1 MKRVRI
7 TLGGKVVQE
16 VPLEG
21 ELLVGRSSSC
31 DLTIDDGQM
40 SGRHL
45 RISPD
50 GDDAQ
55 VVDLGSTNGTFLDGA
70 ADRLPPNQPVSFGRG
85 AKLTVGSAVI
95 ELVESGAEAGDEQ
108 QDRTLVVGG
117 GQMQSML
124 VNIARFK
131 AAKPR
136 LVIAMPSGRE
146 ILQLTE
152 MEMTIGRDADCTVVI
167 EHASISSKHATIKF
181 INGRF
186 MLSDLKSSNGT
197 FLDGNPVSAPTPI
210 GNQAAVSFGTVDCLF
225 VQKDPDM
232 AADASEEPFAQQL
245 ADHAARIGKATQQ
258 QAREA
263 LAKHRDGD
271 LALGEVFVVDG
282 IIEPKDWA
290 EIYKQRQII
299 GTLSLGSSDGGGGKT
314 WLYVV
319 IAIVVLGGLA
329 AVFLS

>member
-50 GDDAQ
+50 GDEAQ
-55 VVDLGSTNGTFLDGA
+55 VVDLGSTNGTFLDGS
-70 ADRLPPNQPVSFGRG
+70 ADRLPANEPVSFSRG

-95 ELVESGAEAGDEQ
+95 ELVESGAEAGDEE

-146 ILQLTE
+146 ILHLTE
-152 MEMTIGRDADCTVVI
+152 MEMTVGRDPECTVVI

-210 GNQAAVSFGTVDCLF
+210 GNQSAVSFGTVDCLF

-232 AADASEEPFAQQL
+232 AADASEEPYAQQL
-245 ADHAARIGKATQQ
+245 ADHTARIGKATQQ
-258 QAREA
+258 QARDA

-282 IIEPKDWA
+282 VIEPKDWA